1 MPSACLIHFNLS
13 TNEIG
18 LSDLRQWAQ
27 PNQGEK
33 PWYSILTSTTR
44 NSPSLLGSL
53 RAVGK
58 LSANRLLVQHLVAT
72 QVSANVSL
80 DAGKLKVS
88 DLRADFLGGT
98 QRGEWQ
104 ADFTRKLP
112 VYAGSGTLS
121 QVSMNGIADAMND
134 SWISGV
140 ADGKYQ
146 LTASGLSSEDFWRSA
161 DAVIQFEIRDGV
173 LPHLSLANDDD
184 PLKINR
190 FAGRAHL
197 QEGTIEIKDGDLD
210 SPSGAFQVSG
220 TASLSRELDFKLKPT
235 AGENSAAT
243 GQHAY
248 TITGTLAQPQA
259 VATSGPETPGET

>member
-1 MPSACLIHFNLS
+1 M
-13 TNEIG
+13 G
-18 LSDLRQWAQ
+18 
-27 PNQGEK
+27 
-33 PWYSILTSTTR
+33 
-44 NSPSLLGSL
+44 
-53 RAVGK
+53 
-58 LSANRLLVQHLVAT
+58 
-72 QVSANVSL
+72 
-80 DAGKLKVS
+80 
-88 DLRADFLGGT
+88 
-98 QRGEWQ
+98 
-104 ADFTRKLP
+104 
-112 VYAGSGTLS
+112 
-121 QVSMNGIADAMND
+121 GIADAMHD

-173 LPHLSLANDDD
+173 FPHLSLANDDD

-197 QEGTIEIKDGDLD
+197 QDGTIEIKDGDLD
-210 SPSGAFQVSG
+210 STSGSFQVSG

-235 AGENSAAT
+235 AGENSAVV

-259 VATSGPETPGET
+259 VAASGPETQARLKP